1 MGRAFPFS
9 LAAAPSEGIT
19 SAATYDTIESLP
31 AALDTDGEVYD
42 AHASGISV
50 PRAYKDAPHVKLA
63 GDRLSILPGD
73 TLADLVAGPWT
84 NSTAGKA
91 AKAAD
96 GPLTITGG
104 SYGEWL
110 TLGPVDWIGAG
121 VKRILLGIKGS
132 RVAGRPAVCIWS
144 SPEEGGNSRGL
155 WVGLYN
161 GGAAAARIV
170 QSNDTALDSADLG
183 PVDYSADEPVWAL
196 VDWSQDDGSGRAAIS
211 WIRSS
216 KGGRRTQISRASLAI
231 IGGFNGHLW
240 ISPNLDVGGM
250 GSLSLDWLL
259 VLDATDVP

>member
-1 MGRAFPFS
+1 MIEDLGVALS
-9 LAAAPSEGIT
+9 SGIAQ
-19 SAATYDTIESLP
+19 AATYDAITTTP
-31 AALDTDGEVYD
+31 AALDSDGEVYD
-42 AHASGISV
+42 DHASGISV
-50 PRAYKDAPHVKLA
+50 PRAYKGAPHVELA
-63 GDRLSILPGD
+63 GGRLSILPSD

-91 AKAAD
+91 AKSAD

-144 SPEEGGNSRGL
+144 EPEEGGDSRGL
-155 WVGLYN
+155 WVDLYN
-161 GGAAAARIV
+161 SATPSARSV
-170 QSNDTALDSADLG
+170 QSNGTALDSADLG

-196 VDWSQDDGSGRAAIS
+196 VDWSQADGSGRAAIS

-216 KGGRRTQISRASLAI
+216 KGGRRTQISRASMAI

-240 ISPNLDVGGM
+240 VSPNLDVGGT